1 MLALVFDRSRCS
13 MQKLADAPML
23 SILRDTGASAP
34 RRRPGVTLPGVAA
47 RGASAS
53 PQPPPLE
60 RIAIRSL
67 ERIVIVRVQTI
78 TRLEADDNYVR
89 IWADRMY
96 LHKETLGGL
105 CGRLDPRQF
114 LRVHRSHAVRI
125 DCVRELVPQM
135 HGEFLLRLANGVEI
149 LSGRSFRG
157 AIRDA
162 FAL

>member
-1 MLALVFDRSRCS
+1 
-13 MQKLADAPML
+13 MQKLVDAPLL
-23 SILRDTGASAP
+23 SILRERRAP
-34 RRRPGVTLPGVAA
+34 AARRRPPIALPGVQL
-47 RGASAS
+47 RGAAEAAH
-53 PQPPPLE
+53 PPPLE

-78 TRLEADDNYVR
+78 MRLEADDNYVR
-89 IWADRMY
+89 VWADRMY

-105 CGRLDPRQF
+105 CERLDPRQF

-149 LSGRSFRG
+149 LSGRSYRG

-162 FAL
+162 FEL

>member
-1 MLALVFDRSRCS
+1 
-13 MQKLADAPML
+13 MQKLVDAPKL
-23 SILRDTGASAP
+23 SILRDRRLPAAARRAP
-34 RRRPGVTLPGVAA
+34 IALPGAHV
-47 RGASAS
+47 RGATDPVHAL
-53 PQPPPLE
+53 P
-60 RIAIRSL
+60 L

-78 TRLEADDNYVR
+78 SRLEADDNYVR

-105 CGRLDPRQF
+105 CDRLDPRQF
-114 LRVHRSHAVRI
+114 MRVHRSHAVRL

-149 LSGRSFRG
+149 LSGRSYRG

-162 FAL
+162 FGL